1 VASVTKTFTLKGLQ
15 TLLRST
21 PAETTGHVIAKSS
34 IVVVLRAD
42 SPGKAEQWFAESIFE
57 S

>member
-1 VASVTKTFTLKGLQ
+1 VLCANDRVKEDEMDGAGRRVGDKRNVSC
-15 TLLRST
+15 
-21 PAETTGHVIAKSS
+21 

-42 SPGKAEQWFAESIFE
+42 SPGKAAQWFAESIPE